1 MKRTEELNA
10 ALSTIEDKFN
20 LNNVSITGDDFEQK
34 NSGGLY
40 TFENQDYKTKDIK
53 ASEDTLNEFIDIGR
67 RERN

>member
-20 LNNVSITGDDFEQK
+20 LNNVSITGDDIDQK
-34 NSGGLY
+34 NAAGLY
-40 TFENQDYKTKDIK
+40 TFENQDYKAKDIK
-53 ASEDTLNEFIDIGR
+53 GGEDTLNEFIDIGR